1 MVSTIVILLFIL
13 SVIIYLSADNFGLLL
28 NSKFIVNPQ
37 PVPQENYTSVIEFLT
52 KDLSRVVKDYS
63 KEVEKLKTSR
73 YNVTGSIVENSFAK
87 MEYKFP
93 LINNTVSSFSCDLY
107 PANVS
112 RLVDSFGVSSPH
124 IENNGDGI
132 SYSVPTEE
140 NELEQFMKNLHEGCW
155 YLNEDNKI
163 DINYAQIVSIQNE
176 FTVPI
181 AKQIENELKTHKLD
195 TYFNR
200 VQAALNFVQH
210 IPYGLPEFDA
220 REFKYFGIALPAESF
235 VLNYSDCDSKSIF
248 LAALL
253 SSLIQVDNIVLVKC
267 KVAGSDEDVAGHHM
281 MVAIK
286 GLGISHGRFVESDGE
301 RFLMIET
308 TRPSVIGHWSWESFE
323 LKRIVKLQS

>member
-1 MVSTIVILLFIL
+1 MVNTLIILIFIL
-13 SVIIYLSADNFGLLL
+13 CVIIYLSADNFGVLL
-28 NSKFIVNPQ
+28 NSKIVINPQ

-52 KDLSRVVKDYS
+52 KDLSRVVKNYS
-63 KEVEKLKTSR
+63 KPPEKLSSSR
-73 YNVTGSIVENSFAK
+73 YNVSGSIVENTFAK

-93 LINNTVSSFSCDLY
+93 LIHNRVSSFTCELF
-107 PANVS
+107 PVS
-112 RLVDSFGVSSPH
+112 VSKLVDSFGVSSPR
-124 IENNGDGI
+124 IQNNGDGI

-140 NELEQFMKNLHEGCW
+140 NELIQFINNLHEGCW
-155 YLNEDNKI
+155 YLNEENKVA
-163 DINYAQIVSIQNE
+163 INYPEIVSIQNE
-176 FTVPI
+176 FAVPI

-248 LAALL
+248 LASIL
-253 SSLIQVDNIVLVKC
+253 SCLIQPENIVLVSC
-267 KVAGSDEDVAGHHM
+267 IVSGSDEDAAGHHM
-281 MVAIK
+281 MVAIR
-286 GLGISHGRFVESDGE
+286 GLGISHGKFVESDGE

-308 TRPSVIGHWSWESFE
+308 TRPSVIGHWGWESFE

>member
-1 MVSTIVILLFIL
+1 MSATILILFALFI
-13 SVIIYLSADNFGLLL
+13 VIYLSTDNFGGLL
-28 NSKFIVNPQ
+28 NPSTFINPQ
-37 PVPQENYTSVIEFLT
+37 PVIQENYTSVIEFLT
-52 KDLSRVVKDYS
+52 KDLTRVVKDYS
-63 KEVEKLKTSR
+63 KEVKKLKTSR

-112 RLVDSFGVSSPH
+112 RLVDSFGVSSSR
-124 IENNGDGI
+124 IENNAGGI
-132 SYSVPTEE
+132 LYSVPTEE
-140 NELEQFMKNLHEGCW
+140 NELMQFMKNLHEGCW
-155 YLNEDNKI
+155 YLNEENKVAV
-163 DINYAQIVSIQNE
+163 NYAEIVSIQIE
-176 FTVPI
+176 FSVPI

-210 IPYGLPEFDA
+210 IPYGLPEFST
-220 REFKYFGIALPAESF
+220 REFKYWGIALPAESF

-248 LAALL
+248 LASIL
-253 SSLIQVDNIVLVKC
+253 SCLIQSENIVLVSC
-267 KVAGSDEDVAGHHM
+267 IVSNSNEDSAGNHM

-286 GLGISHGRFVESDGE
+286 GLGITQGKFVESDGE

-308 TRPSVIGHWSWESFE
+308 TRPIVIGDWNWKSFE
-323 LKRIVKLQS
+323 LVKIIKLN